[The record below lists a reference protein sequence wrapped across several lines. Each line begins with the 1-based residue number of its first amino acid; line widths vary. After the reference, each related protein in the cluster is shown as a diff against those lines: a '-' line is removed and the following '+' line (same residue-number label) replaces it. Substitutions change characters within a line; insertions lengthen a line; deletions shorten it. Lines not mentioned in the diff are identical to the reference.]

1 MQTTTKDLAR
11 VVTAG
16 SVDDGK
22 STLLGRILADTGSV
36 PEDQLERAQQ
46 ESARRG
52 HEGLDPSL
60 LLDGLEDERAQG
72 ITIDVAYRYF
82 STPRRAFVLADA
94 PGHVRYTRNMA
105 TGAAGCDVALL
116 LVDAEKGVGPQ
127 TRRHAFVAA
136 LMGVRHLVVA
146 VNKMDRVDWRQNVFE
161 AVRASFSELVAR
173 LDISDVSFVPV
184 SALLGTNVVH
194 PSPELEWFRGPPLLE
209 RLETMH
215 VASDRNLVDLRFP
228 VQLVLT
234 GADIPRTLAG
244 TLVSGVLRNG
254 DTVRV
259 MPSGEE
265 AVVTSLVTGGTRTV
279 EEAEAGQAISCT
291 LDREIDVARGDVICP
306 PRNRPRVSRK
316 LDCTLVWMDETPLG
330 LERSY
335 LVKLGARWAT
345 ARVERVEYRL
355 DIETGHRAA
364 ASQVGLNDI
373 ARLRLSLDEAMVHD
387 EFRRVRALGSF
398 ILVDRDTSVTAAAGI
413 VIDRGQLDEASSS
426 GRVVWLG
433 DSADD
438 RARAERIVRAADPQ
452 ERMVRVDALSLG
464 PIAEGVEGVELARR
478 ALAAARLV
486 VSAGGLPLVLVAAP
500 PEAEAGDEDVVLLSD
515 EAAVETWLSRR

>member
-1 MQTTTKDLAR
+1 MDGSAKDLAR

-36 PEDQLERAQQ
+36 PEDQLERAQR

-52 HEGLDPSL
+52 HDGLDPSL

-82 STPRRAFVLADA
+82 STARRAFVLADA

-146 VNKMDRVDWRQNVFE
+146 VNKMDRVDWRQDVFE
-161 AVRASFSELVAR
+161 SVRESFAKLVAR
-173 LDISDVSFVPV
+173 LDVSDVSFVPV
-184 SALLGTNVVH
+184 SALLGVNVVH
-194 PSPELEWFRGPPLLE
+194 PSPELSWFHGPSLLE
-209 RLETMH
+209 RLETMY

-228 VQLVLT
+228 VQMVLT
-234 GADIPRTLAG
+234 GSEISRTLVG
-244 TLVSGVLRNG
+244 TLVSGVLRTG
-254 DTVRV
+254 DRVRV

-265 AVVTSLVTGGTRTV
+265 AEVTSLCVGGDRKV
-279 EEAEAGQAISCT
+279 LEAEAGEAISCT
-291 LDREIDVARGDVICP
+291 LDRDIDVARGDVLCP

-316 LDCTLVWMDETPLG
+316 IDCTLVWMDETPLA

-335 LVKLGARWAT
+335 RLKLGTRWIS

-355 DIETGHRAA
+355 DTETGHRAPVG
-364 ASQVGLNDI
+364 QVGLNDI
-373 ARLRLSLDEAMVHD
+373 ARLRLSLDEPIVHD

-398 ILVDRDTSVTAAAGI
+398 ILVDRDTSVTAAAGV
-413 VIDRGQLDEASSS
+413 VIDRGQLEDSS
-426 GRVVWLG
+426 GRGSIVWLG
-433 DSADD
+433 LDPQAP
-438 RARAERIVRAADPQ
+438 ARAERIARSADPK
-452 ERMVRVDALSLG
+452 ER
-464 PIAEGVEGVELARR
+464 
-478 ALAAARLV
+478 V
-486 VSAGGLPLVLVAAP
+486 VGG
-500 PEAEAGDEDVVLLSD
+500 
-515 EAAVETWLSRR
+515 